1 MKKIGLVLLL
11 VCFLLVGCGKTE
23 TTKKDENKTETK
35 KNAVL
40 TCSTFTKGDLDFTTY
55 MTFYLENDKTTKLGV
70 KYVYDLSKYT
80 EDQRTAM
87 KNANMCE
94 MDEMK
99 TQLGMVDCKAE
110 ISGTDLVVEG
120 FAEKLLEK
128 VIGTASELKKS
139 YEDAGWTCTL
149 E

>member
-1 MKKIGLVLLL
+1 
-11 VCFLLVGCGKTE
+11 
-23 TTKKDENKTETK
+23 
-35 KNAVL
+35 
-40 TCSTFTKGDLDFTTY
+40 
-55 MTFYLENDKTTKLGV
+55 
-70 KYVYDLSKYT
+70 
-80 EDQRTAM
+80 
-87 KNANMCE
+87 MCE

-128 VIGTASELKKS
+128 VVGTASELKES
-139 YEDAGWTCTL
+139 YEKAGWTCTL

>member
-1 MKKIGLVLLL
+1 MKKFGLVFLL

-23 TTKKDENKTETK
+23 TTKEETNKTEAK

-40 TCSTFTKGDLDFTTY
+40 TCSTFTEGDLDFTTY

-128 VIGTASELKKS
+128 VVGTASELKES
-139 YEDAGWTCTL
+139 YEKAGWTCTL